1 MNLNLIKFFSF
12 FIGLFITLILLSYY
26 KINEKF
32 TIPDKTLDNI
42 NNINTY
48 NDDNDYS
55 ILPLKGYK
63 FICINT
69 YNGLNKISAIEGKWY
84 DIDANENINH
94 SFNYNNYFKY
104 KKTLNIHNNSITKY
118 GARGVNIN
126 EIELNGPSCFNFA
139 NNSETYELTSFSMF
153 MTVKINSFNIK
164 NNIIFEMTGNTA
176 TIDSVIPTYS
186 PLIINIIIIVRE
198 NENYDINIT
207 IGNTV
212 YNTLIT
218 NIDKAI
224 IHDNDYLTLG
234 LQYDDNNISL
244 YLNKKIYTYTN
255 TNKHTITLGS
265 TPLIINKNGT
275 INMSLYNFVYYKHIL
290 TNTNYYKYLEYNNY
304 FISGLD
310 DSNKKCEKDKEDIKI
325 KDNKDDK
332 KEKDDKNEKD
342 DKIIT
347 IDNLPMFKYDEII
360 DNYTPDILKKIFE
373 Y

>member
-1 MNLNLIKFFSF
+1 
-12 FIGLFITLILLSYY
+12 
-26 KINEKF
+26 
-32 TIPDKTLDNI
+32 
-42 NNINTY
+42 
-48 NDDNDYS
+48 
-55 ILPLKGYK
+55 
-63 FICINT
+63 
-69 YNGLNKISAIEGKWY
+69 
-84 DIDANENINH
+84 
-94 SFNYNNYFKY
+94 
-104 KKTLNIHNNSITKY
+104 
-118 GARGVNIN
+118 
-126 EIELNGPSCFNFA
+126 
-139 NNSETYELTSFSMF
+139 MF